1 MTSLSRAENVSAV
14 ISAWQFLVARLPGAT
29 IAQAD
34 GVAASFA
41 NTPLPFFNF
50 AVIDQAFA
58 TSDGLR
64 AAIAAAAARA
74 RACPHPSLLAVCA
87 DWLPADWP
95 AIAADAG
102 LAPSMNITGMMATS
116 LKPPRRPL
124 PALDYRAC
132 DTLATAVDL
141 ARINGRAYGMPEDAF
156 EPVANLHLWQAGGFG
171 VVGYVDGRAVASTGA
186 FIIGGMTYIAMV
198 ATEPDCQGKGY
209 AEAVMRHAIGLALAA
224 GGSERLWLHATD
236 MGRPVYAAMGFAD
249 AGAMPIYHWE

>member
-1 MTSLSRAENVSAV
+1 MTTASPAENISAA
-14 ISAWQFLVARLPGAT
+14 ISAWQFMVARMPGAT

-41 NTPLPFFNF
+41 NTPLAFFNF
-50 AVIDQAFA
+50 SVIDQPFA
-58 TSDGLR
+58 TADGLR
-64 AAIAAAAARA
+64 GAVATAAVRA
-74 RACPHPSLLAVCA
+74 RACPHPSMLAVCA
-87 DWLPADWP
+87 DWLPPEWP

-102 LAPSMNITGMMATS
+102 LALSMNITGMMATG
-116 LKPPRRPL
+116 LKPPRRP
-124 PALDYRAC
+124 PPVLDYRCC

-141 ARINGRAYGMPEDAF
+141 AQVNGRAYGMAPEAF
-156 EPVANLHLWQAGGFG
+156 EPVANLRLWQAGGFG
-171 VVGYVDGRAVASTGA
+171 VVGYVDGRPVASTGA